1 MALQPPFGPFYH
13 LEKRFGFGVT
23 FQFGFAFL
31 FLYPQYGIV
40 TVGIYHLIG
49 YASLLHQGQSV
60 NNAEKFAD
68 VIGAVYWAEVEH
80 GITRLQVDTLV
91 FHRSGVA
98 RTSRIHRPRVGFY
111 LCGQRQHGVGAVRWR
126 VNELRCHAYILSG
139 TSMPNSCMP
148 LLMVLATFFAN
159 AKRSVL
165 ASALSALRML

>member
-13 LEKRFGFGVT
+13 LEKRFCFGVAL
-23 FQFGFAFL
+23 QFGFAFL
-31 FLYPQYGIV
+31 FLYPQYGII

-60 NNAEKFAD
+60 DYAEKFAD
-68 VIGAVYWAEVEH
+68 VIGAVHWAKVEH
-80 GITRLQVDTLV
+80 GIARLQVDTLV

-111 LCGQRQHGVGAVRWR
+111 LCGQRQHGVVAVRWR

-148 LLMVLATFFAN
+148 FLMVLATFFASTRRN
-159 AKRSVL
+159 VL
-165 ASALSALRML
+165 ASVLSALRML